1 MKMIGLQPKRR
12 ISGMYRGRGFTL
24 IELMFVVLIVCIL
37 AAVAIPLMQGRIDS
51 AKWSEGRAMA
61 GTIKT
66 GIRAYYASSGPGA
79 GEPTL
84 VDLGFIQ
91 GDLEGKYFKYS
102 QGSFSWTSSYFG
114 APEPVLDYTITIT
127 SPLVTA
133 PSVMYLTKEGFSETP

>member
-1 MKMIGLQPKRR
+1 MKIIGSQPKRR
-12 ISGMYRGRGFTL
+12 ISGMYCGRGFTL

-66 GIRAYYASSGPGA
+66 GIRAYYASKGPGA
-79 GEPTL
+79 PEPTL
-84 VDLGFIQ
+84 VDLGFTQ

-102 QGSFSWTSSYFG
+102 QGSFSWTSTYFG
-114 APEPVLDYTITIT
+114 TPEPVLDFTITIT
-127 SPLVTA
+127 SPLVRA
-133 PSVMYLTKEGFSETP
+133 PSVMYLTEGGFSETP